1 MNYIFNDYIFGYVR
15 SALYIEMLVNEVHS
29 KLWWKRTPN
38 FLDVSKITQCNDNEI
53 FLSPRIQAI
62 GAFTKMTT
70 LLSWMF
76 SNVFFFKEKSFR
88 NLILNSPKFHSS
100 NPIANR
106 SSLVLVKACMTSL
119 NKPQFTDIYIY
130 IYIYMSLSPNAFGCT
145 TMLCYLRGNR
155 ENFCDSRFYFDP
167 SLKSTRILNYEKHL
181 GLLIALKCFVL
192 VRVMLT
198 SANVTA
204 SSAS

>member
-1 MNYIFNDYIFGYVR
+1 MT
-15 SALYIEMLVNEVHS
+15 M
-29 KLWWKRTPN
+29 K
-38 FLDVSKITQCNDNEI
+38 FLCHHEFKPLGLLQKWPPSSRGC
-53 FLSPRIQAI
+53 FLMS
-62 GAFTKMTT
+62 FC
-70 LLSWMF
+70 
-76 SNVFFFKEKSFR
+76 FKEKSFR

-119 NKPQFTDIYIY
+119 NKPQFTGVCVCVIVW
-130 IYIYMSLSPNAFGCT
+130 MCVCV
-145 TMLCYLRGNR
+145 LCYLRR
-155 ENFCDSRFYFDP
+155 KHDNFCDSQFHFDP
-167 SLKSTRILNYEKHL
+167 SLKCMRILNYEKHL

-204 SSAS
+204 GSAS